1 MAARRNARHP
11 KGRGVMDAFFS
22 EVVADHL
29 KKLDS
34 ILITLKRI
42 DSYPL
47 DGVDLSR
54 MSVAKIEL
62 TNEIARFGKYAEC
75 AQPTIFQEAS

>member
-1 MAARRNARHP
+1 
-11 KGRGVMDAFFS
+11 MDAFFS

-29 KKLDS
+29 RKLDA

-42 DSYPL
+42 DVYPL

-54 MSVAKIEL
+54 MSVAQMEL
-62 TNEIARFGKYAEC
+62 GLEIARFGKYAEY
-75 AQPTIFQEAS
+75 AQPTVFQEAS